1 MALENLNSI
10 FNDLPDFPNES
21 VHRGDNSSL
30 NDINLFPIVSPD
42 NLTRQLTRI
51 PKSSLVEPNRIDI
64 NRPLNGSSWEK
75 LYTSDHNPLTI
86 DSPSPR
92 SGNTIQPYLYG
103 GEVNRDNL
111 KIRGGGDSR
120 KASIFSPSR
129 DDFLGI
135 GGGEPYVVSNIPT
148 TEGLSGG
155 RILNQGG
162 RSIPLIRAVTDTLR
176 LTKYLSSP
184 AGLAFIAKQNA
195 LGLAGSQAE
204 WAIPSNDGSPSE
216 STIISPSRFASL
228 YSPLSTLG
236 SSLARV
242 VGSGNQGGVP
252 SLPTLL
258 RRDFPLPTDNSFDI
272 PSLPTGELFQT
283 PTANFSQFTD
293 YESVVNDYSIH
304 PSFGGYMQFSTDT
317 NSPLVDTRRG
327 GSLVAD
333 GSRYRN
339 KSAVVKSGDRLTLAK
354 IIKGDNLKVDV
365 ASTEAGDEQLNFNV
379 ESYKNGMPFYF
390 KDLRDNGYIFFRAY
404 IDGLTE
410 SVSPNWN
417 PTNYIGRSEPVY
429 VYQSAEREINFNLKL
444 FAHTPDEFSMIYT
457 KINRLT
463 SLAYP
468 EYKKDDQSRLRM
480 KPPLTKMRIGEMFGR
495 ENNELTGFIKSLSY
509 NIPEESPYETEE
521 GKRAPRHIM
530 VTISY
535 QVIHGDVPQFKQ
547 IAESGNLETEESE
560 NDYSFYGY
568 VGDSN
573 G

>member
-64 NRPLNGSSWEK
+64 NKPLNGSSWEK

-162 RSIPLIRAVTDTLR
+162 RSVPLIRAATDTLR

-195 LGLAGSQAE
+195 LGVAGSQAE

-339 KSAVVKSGDRLTLAK
+339 KNAVVKSGDRVTLAK

>member
-64 NRPLNGSSWEK
+64 NKPLNGSSWEK

-162 RSIPLIRAVTDTLR
+162 RSVPLIRAATDTLR

-339 KSAVVKSGDRLTLAK
+339 KNAVVKSGDRVTLAK

>member
-120 KASIFSPSR
+120 KVSIFSPSR

-135 GGGEPYVVSNIPT
+135 GGGEPYIVSNIPT

-195 LGLAGSQAE
+195 LGVAGSQAE

-327 GSLVAD
+327 GSLVAV

-339 KSAVVKSGDRLTLAK
+339 KNAVVKSGDRVTLAK

>member
-1 MALENLNSI
+1 MAFENLNSI

-30 NDINLFPIVSPD
+30 NDINLFAIVSPD

-64 NRPLNGSSWEK
+64 NKPLNGSSWEK

-103 GEVNRDNL
+103 GEVNRENL

-162 RSIPLIRAVTDTLR
+162 RSVPLIRAVTDTLR

-327 GSLVAD
+327 GSLVAV

-339 KSAVVKSGDRLTLAK
+339 KNAVVKSGDRVTLAK

>member
-1 MALENLNSI
+1 LALENLNSI

-64 NRPLNGSSWEK
+64 NKPLNGSSWEK

-162 RSIPLIRAVTDTLR
+162 RSVPLIRAATDTLR

-195 LGLAGSQAE
+195 LGVAGSQAE

-339 KSAVVKSGDRLTLAK
+339 KNAVVKSGDRLTLAK

>member
-64 NRPLNGSSWEK
+64 NKPLNGSSWEK

-162 RSIPLIRAVTDTLR
+162 RSVPLIRAATDTLR

-204 WAIPSNDGSPSE
+204 WAIPSNDGSPLD

-228 YSPLSTLG
+228 YNPSSTLR
-236 SSLARV
+236 SSLERE
-242 VGSGNQGGVP
+242 VGSGNQGIPNV
-252 SLPTLL
+252 LF

-293 YESVVNDYSIH
+293 YESVANDYSIH

-327 GSLVAD
+327 GSLVAV

-339 KSAVVKSGDRLTLAK
+339 KNAVVKSGDRLTLAK

-410 SVSPNWN
+410 SVSPSWN
-417 PTNYIGRSEPVY
+417 STNYIGRSEPVY

-468 EYKKDDQSRLRM
+468 EYKKDNQSRLRM

-547 IAESGNLETEESE
+547 IAESENLETEESE

>member
-120 KASIFSPSR
+120 KVSIFSPSR
-129 DDFLGI
+129 DDFLGV
-135 GGGEPYVVSNIPT
+135 GVGEPYIVSNIPR

-195 LGLAGSQAE
+195 LGVAGSQAE
-204 WAIPSNDGSPSE
+204 WAVPSNDGSPLD

-258 RRDFPLPTDNSFDI
+258 RRDFPLPTDNGFDI

-283 PTANFSQFTD
+283 PTAQFVQFTD
-293 YESVVNDYSIH
+293 YESITNNYSIH
-304 PSFGGYMQFSTDT
+304 PSFGGYVQFSTDT
-317 NSPLVDTRRG
+317 NSPLVDARNSN
-327 GSLVAD
+327 SLVAV

-354 IIKGDNLKVDV
+354 IIKGSELEVDDT
-365 ASTEAGDEQLNFNV
+365 STKAGDEQLNFNV
-379 ESYKNGMPFYF
+379 ESYRNGMPFYF

-495 ENNELTGFIKSLSY
+495 QNNELTGFIKSLSY

-547 IAESGNLETEESE
+547 IAESENLETEESE

>member
-64 NRPLNGSSWEK
+64 NKPLNGSSWEK

-162 RSIPLIRAVTDTLR
+162 RSVPLIRAATDTLR

-204 WAIPSNDGSPSE
+204 WAIPSNDGSPLD

-327 GSLVAD
+327 GSLVAV

-339 KSAVVKSGDRLTLAK
+339 KNAVVKSGDRVTLAK

-547 IAESGNLETEESE
+547 IAESENLETEESE

>member
-64 NRPLNGSSWEK
+64 NKPLNGSSWEK

-162 RSIPLIRAVTDTLR
+162 RSVPLIRATTDTLR

-204 WAIPSNDGSPSE
+204 WAIPSNDGSPLD

-293 YESVVNDYSIH
+293 YESVANDYSIH

-339 KSAVVKSGDRLTLAK
+339 KNAVVKSGDRVTLAK

>member
-162 RSIPLIRAVTDTLR
+162 RSVPLIRAATDTLR

-283 PTANFSQFTD
+283 PTAQFVQFTD
-293 YESVVNDYSIH
+293 YESVANDYSIH

-327 GSLVAD
+327 GSLVAV

-339 KSAVVKSGDRLTLAK
+339 KNAVVKSGDRVTLAK

-547 IAESGNLETEESE
+547 IAESENLETEESE

>member
-64 NRPLNGSSWEK
+64 NKPLNGSSWEK

-162 RSIPLIRAVTDTLR
+162 RSVPLIRAATDTLR

-204 WAIPSNDGSPSE
+204 WAIPSNDGSPLD

-242 VGSGNQGGVP
+242 VGSGNQGGGP
-252 SLPTLL
+252 SLPTL
-258 RRDFPLPTDNSFDI
+258 
-272 PSLPTGELFQT
+272 
-283 PTANFSQFTD
+283 
-293 YESVVNDYSIH
+293 
-304 PSFGGYMQFSTDT
+304 
-317 NSPLVDTRRG
+317 
-327 GSLVAD
+327 
-333 GSRYRN
+333 
-339 KSAVVKSGDRLTLAK
+339 
-354 IIKGDNLKVDV
+354 
-365 ASTEAGDEQLNFNV
+365 
-379 ESYKNGMPFYF
+379 F
-390 KDLRDNGYIFFRAY
+390 KC
-404 IDGLTE
+404 T
-410 SVSPNWN
+410 
-417 PTNYIGRSEPVY
+417 
-429 VYQSAEREINFNLKL
+429 
-444 FAHTPDEFSMIYT
+444 
-457 KINRLT
+457 
-463 SLAYP
+463 
-468 EYKKDDQSRLRM
+468 
-480 KPPLTKMRIGEMFGR
+480 
-495 ENNELTGFIKSLSY
+495 
-509 NIPEESPYETEE
+509 
-521 GKRAPRHIM
+521 
-530 VTISY
+530 
-535 QVIHGDVPQFKQ
+535 
-547 IAESGNLETEESE
+547 
-560 NDYSFYGY
+560 
-568 VGDSN
+568 DSN
-573 G
+573 EFYSCSH